1 MNSGD
6 SYSISNH
13 FKNNILKEK
22 NSSRLWFLI
31 SIHLFLLLGNLN
43 GYSQKS
49 SLSISGFIS
58 DPKGESI
65 PGAAVYFHET
75 QTGAYS
81 DSLGNFTILN
91 VKPGTYHLHVD
102 ALGYLSIARTM
113 ILTQSIGD
121 LHFILV
127 PSELRT
133 GEVVIESESDK
144 KEQQESSQAL
154 SIVNRSYL
162 EKYSTGNLVNTLERL
177 PGVNALRTGVGI
189 SKPIIR
195 GMSFNR
201 VLVID
206 NGIRQEGQQWGADH
220 GLEIDEQNA
229 DRVEVLRGPGA
240 VIHGADAIGGVLMIR
255 QAPLPTNRGDWQ
267 SSVFM
272 TARTLN
278 DLYGGSVMAASN
290 IKGVAWRI
298 RAGYRE
304 YGDYKV
310 PAKTFNYNRYILPIY
325 ENQLK
330 NTAGQEENLSA
341 TVGIQRNW
349 GNSQLYFT
357 RFHQMAGFFP
367 GAFGIPRS
375 LSLQPDGDTRS
386 IGMPRQ
392 LTTHTKISSHSNILF
407 RKNWLEIDAGFQQNN
422 RREEASPH
430 GSGQVSNSNL
440 ALQLKLDTWSLNTRY
455 HHHFN
460 SGISMISGVSGQYQ
474 MNRKAGYEHLLPD
487 YQSAT
492 MGAFSLFQLKL
503 HPDWVMNG
511 GIRYDGG
518 NVRVTETNTLVLSTS
533 GVVLDTLLRNRA
545 SHRLF
550 ANLSG
555 SAGMAWKAS
564 EYWSFKLNMSSD
576 FRFPTVTELASN
588 GVHHGTFRHV
598 QGDSYL
604 DPERGFQVDGMAE
617 WKQRKV
623 RISFTPFV
631 SYFSN
636 YIYLSPSG
644 QFSTLP
650 ESGQIY
656 RYMESPA
663 RFWGGESEVEWALN
677 KNWSI
682 QSVFEYVNGLNSY
695 TQIPLP
701 FIPPGNATLELQWDK
716 NFDRKTLRRLF
727 VNFTFHAFAD
737 QMQTDRNERPTPGYS
752 LYHLSG
758 GLHFSV
764 GNQEFRFLIQIQNL
778 TNRAYLNHLSRYRQ
792 LEIPEPGRNMIFTLS
807 VPLKGKFRDKNIGD
821 KE

>member
-1 MNSGD
+1 L
-6 SYSISNH
+6 I
-13 FKNNILKEK
+13 FF
-22 NSSRLWFLI
+22 FL
-31 SIHLFLLLGNLN
+31 FQVLGIVKS
-43 GYSQKS
+43 YSQKA
-49 SLSISGFIS
+49 SLSISGFVS

-75 QTGAYS
+75 RTGAYS
-81 DSLGNFTILN
+81 DSLGNFTIVN
-91 VKPGTYHLHVD
+91 IKPGTYHLHID
-102 ALGYLSIARTM
+102 ALGYLSLARTL
-113 ILTQSIGD
+113 ILTQSVAD
-121 LHFILV
+121 LHIVLE

-201 VLVID
+201 VLVLE

-255 QAPLPTNRGDWQ
+255 QAPLPSNPGEWQ
-267 SSVFM
+267 SSAFL

-278 DLYGGSVMAASN
+278 DLYGGSFMAAAN
-290 IKGVAWRI
+290 IKGIAWRV

-325 ENQLK
+325 DNQLK
-330 NTAGQEENLSA
+330 NTAGREENFSA
-341 TVGIQRNW
+341 TLGIQRNW
-349 GNSQLYFT
+349 GNTQMYFT
-357 RFHQMAGFFP
+357 RFHQVAGFFP
-367 GAFGIPRS
+367 GAFGIPRA
-375 LSLQPDGDTRS
+375 LSLQPDGDTRAV
-386 IGMPRQ
+386 GMPRNV
-392 LTTHTKISSHSNILF
+392 TTHTKFSSHSNILF

-422 RREEASPH
+422 RREEALPH
-430 GSGQVSNSNL
+430 ASGQVSNNNL
-440 ALQLKLDTWSLNTRY
+440 ALQLILDTWSLNTRY

-460 SGISMISGVSGQYQ
+460 SGISLISGVSGQYQ
-474 MNRKAGYEHLLPD
+474 SNRKGGFEHLLPE
-487 YQSAT
+487 YKSAT
-492 MGAFSLFQLKL
+492 VGAFSLVQLKL
-503 HPDWVMNG
+503 HPDWVLNG
-511 GIRYDGG
+511 GIRYDAG
-518 NVRVTETNTLVLSTS
+518 NVRIAETKTLLLNRA
-533 GVVLDTLLRNRA
+533 GVVLDTLLRNRV
-545 SHRLF
+545 SNRLF

-564 EYWSFKLNMSSD
+564 EDWSFKLNLSSD
-576 FRFPTVTELASN
+576 FRFPTVAELASN

-604 DPERGFQVDGMAE
+604 DTERGFQLDGMTE

-623 RISFTPFV
+623 RISFTPFF
-631 SYFSN
+631 SYFTN

-656 RYMESPA
+656 RYQQSPA
-663 RFWGGESEVEWALN
+663 RFWGGESEIEWALT

-682 QSVFEYVNGLNSY
+682 HSVFEYVNGLNSY

-701 FIPPGNATLELQWDK
+701 FIPPGNASLELQWDK
-716 NFDRKTLRRLF
+716 SFDQKFLRRLF
-727 VNFTFHAFAD
+727 GSLTFHAFAN
-737 QMQTDRNERPTPGYS
+737 QAQTDRNERPTPGYS
-752 LYHLSG
+752 LYHVSG
-758 GLHFSV
+758 GMHFSI
-764 GNQEFRFLIQIQNL
+764 GGLEFRLLVQVQNL
-778 TNRAYLNHLSRYRQ
+778 SNRAYLNHLSRYRQ
-792 LEIPEPGRNMIFTLS
+792 LDIPEPGRNMIFTLS
-807 VPLKGKFRDKNIGD
+807 IPLKGDFLEKNRGNTQ
-821 KE
+821 